1 VTADPTQFIRAN
13 LPIAPAPGIPEVRL
27 HKALPTSR
35 VGRLAALDEE
45 GFGSPYWAYHWGGGL
60 ALARYVLDHP
70 EIVTGRAVL
79 DLGAGSGLVAI
90 AAAKA
95 GAASVVAAE
104 IDSYAVAALRLNI
117 EANQVDVAIVH
128 GDLTS
133 CAPPDVDVVLAGDLF
148 YNEALAETV
157 TVFLD
162 LCLAAD
168 IAVLIGDPWR
178 AFLPRRRL
186 RKLADHLVAETGE
199 EATMASA
206 VFAFEAGRANT
217 QD

>member
-1 VTADPTQFIRAN
+1 MTADPTQFIRAN

-27 HKALPTSR
+27 HKALPSSR

-60 ALARYVLDHP
+60 ALARHVLDHP

-95 GAASVVAAE
+95 GAASVMAAE

-117 EANQVDVAIVH
+117 EANQVDIAIVR
-128 GDLTS
+128 GDLTI
-133 CAPPDVDVVLAGDLF
+133 CGPPAVDVVLVGDLF
-148 YNEALAETV
+148 YAAELAERV
-157 TVFLD
+157 TAFLER
-162 LCLAAD
+162 CLDAGID
-168 IAVLIGDPWR
+168 VLIGDPYR
-178 AFLPRRRL
+178 AYLPRKRLRRL
-186 RKLADHLVAETGE
+186 QDYLVAETGSA
-199 EATMASA
+199 ATLPAA
-206 VFAFEAGRANT
+206 VFAMERLANRT
-217 QD
+217 